1 MNYCNTANLK
11 SENVITTDTIFRLT
25 AYFYVFCMCFCYSS
39 GEFLMRVARVAIV
52 LAWLLNLVDNR
63 DRPLKLSFY
72 FVWIAVVMVYGLIN
86 AFTVS
91 IKVQES
97 VNFWLSMLYTM
108 VVTFVLFD
116 YMRYHKEFLYS
127 LMKVFVFSI
136 IISLLQIYLVN
147 GWLAFLNSRG
157 GNLNINGHAFKCTIG
172 AAICFY
178 FLTNSSRLGVS
189 KTLFSWLLTICTV
202 LTFLT
207 FARTCYIILGV
218 MFLVY
223 IVLSRKNIVSAALS
237 VVIVCIGVLLLYS
250 ILINVDFLYELVG
263 HRLQTAI
270 NGLLGLGGEIDTSTT
285 TRATL
290 IEKGLKWFNEKPWL
304 GYGLDGFRIMHWQD
318 YGSIGTALYS
328 HNNFIEM
335 LVDLGL
341 VGFVLYYSLYV
352 YIFIKGLKALKS
364 KTKSSKFFF
373 ALFIALVVSEYA
385 RVTYYVPHA
394 QFAIMLCLFGLTQ
407 FNDKQEKVQNA

>member
-1 MNYCNTANLK
+1 
-11 SENVITTDTIFRLT
+11 
-25 AYFYVFCMCFCYSS
+25 
-39 GEFLMRVARVAIV
+39 
-52 LAWLLNLVDNR
+52 
-63 DRPLKLSFY
+63 
-72 FVWIAVVMVYGLIN
+72 
-86 AFTVS
+86 
-91 IKVQES
+91 
-97 VNFWLSMLYTM
+97 
-108 VVTFVLFD
+108 
-116 YMRYHKEFLYS
+116 
-127 LMKVFVFSI
+127 
-136 IISLLQIYLVN
+136 
-147 GWLAFLNSRG
+147 
-157 GNLNINGHAFKCTIG
+157 
-172 AAICFY
+172 
-178 FLTNSSRLGVS
+178 
-189 KTLFSWLLTICTV
+189 
-202 LTFLT
+202 
-207 FARTCYIILGV
+207 